1 MKEKL
6 FFLMQLL
13 NSLEEQIKI
22 DSSDSRKRSLE
33 IQNEIKKIISELEW

>member
-13 NSLEEQIKI
+13 NSLEEQLKI
-22 DSSDSRKRSLE
+22 NSPDSRRRSLE
-33 IQNEIKKIISELEW
+33 IQNEIKKTISELEW

>member
-13 NSLEEQIKI
+13 NSLEEQIKV